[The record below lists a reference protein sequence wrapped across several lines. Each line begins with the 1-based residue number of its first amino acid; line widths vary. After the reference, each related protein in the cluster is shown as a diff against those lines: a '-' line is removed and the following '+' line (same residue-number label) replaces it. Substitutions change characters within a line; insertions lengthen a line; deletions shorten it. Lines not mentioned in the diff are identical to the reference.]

1 MSISAVSKMYGIS
14 INNLCRWKKT
24 CERKVGAG
32 RKVNDK
38 ELEEKLIGFVKIQ
51 KNRNGGANL
60 TRRIIQDK
68 AIKWSSNP
76 NFKAS
81 KGWF

>member
-38 ELEEKLIGFVKIQ
+38 ELEEKLIGFVKI
-51 KNRNGGANL
+51 
-60 TRRIIQDK
+60 
-68 AIKWSSNP
+68 
-76 NFKAS
+76 
-81 KGWF
+81 

>member
-1 MSISAVSKMYGIS
+1 MTISSVSKMYGIS

-38 ELEEKLIGFVKIQ
+38 KLEEKLIDFIKIQ
-51 KNRNGGANL
+51 KNKNGGADL
-60 TRRIIQDK
+60 TKRIIQDK
-68 AIKWSSNP
+68 ARE
-76 NFKAS
+76 
-81 KGWF
+81 